1 MTQEETEATAILEDL
16 LGDLLL
22 ERLHF
27 LCVRIA
33 QMKQIETPPPGTKEA
48 FEVAARKYFAQQ
60 AEDYI
65 SQVSKV
71 LK

>member
-1 MTQEETEATAILEDL
+1 MTQEEEATLVLQDL

-22 ERLHF
+22 ERLHL
-27 LCVRIA
+27 LCMTML
-33 QMKQIETPPPGTKEA
+33 QTKQLKDLPPGAAEA

-71 LK
+71 LQ